1 MCLQNTHEQNTILS
15 SNSHDACEDVTATV
29 TTREHQKVPRT
40 VVRGRISICT
50 QFVWKCVR
58 DADAQTLP
66 FTGAE
71 GEEEKM
77 TGDLRTCSS

>member
-40 VVRGRISICT
+40 VVS
-50 QFVWKCVR
+50 
-58 DADAQTLP
+58 
-66 FTGAE
+66 
-71 GEEEKM
+71 GE
-77 TGDLRTCSS
+77 D